1 MSQSTNFRK
10 VTEFFKDDLAKVE
23 SCLRENFESDL
34 PIIGEIG
41 GYILEAGG
49 KRIRPLLLLLASRLC
64 ALESSER
71 VIKHCS
77 VIEYIHAATLLHDD
91 VVDETTVRRG
101 NETVNSKWGSDASIL
116 VGDYMIAR
124 ALMVLSDDIQPN
136 IFRAFGAAARTL
148 VEGGLLEYSNARDI
162 MVTEDYCVDVAYKKT
177 ASIMELSCQI
187 GAFLAETE
195 PDVENALMTFGRNF
209 GIAFQLVDDA
219 MDYDAPA
226 EVLGKPQ
233 GTDFKEGHVTLPLL
247 HLYKNSDRALKREIE
262 GFIHNDKLTNKDL
275 EYILERMREVKAL
288 EYTMSKAQSY
298 MDEAKQAL
306 AQTTV
311 PNPEIQSLMVALTDH
326 IMNRYQPSR
335 PTLTPIV

>member
-1 MSQSTNFRK
+1 MTQPSHFRE
-10 VTEFFKDDLAKVE
+10 VTEFFQDDLTQVE
-23 SCLRENFESDL
+23 DCLRENFESGL
-34 PIIGEIG
+34 PIITEIG
-41 GYILEAGG
+41 SYILEAGG

-64 ALESSER
+64 GLESSDR

-101 NETVNSKWGSDASIL
+101 SETVNSKWGSDASIL
-116 VGDYMIAR
+116 VGDYLIAR
-124 ALMVLSDDIQPN
+124 ALMVLSDDIQPD
-136 IFRAFGAAARTL
+136 IFRAFGRAARTL

-162 MVTEDYCVDVAYKKT
+162 LVTEDYCVDVAYKKT
-177 ASIMELSCQI
+177 ASIMALSCQI
-187 GAFLAETE
+187 GAFLAEAE
-195 PDVENALMTFGRNF
+195 PDQQEALLAFGKNF

-226 EVLGKPQ
+226 KILGKPQ

-247 HLYKNSDRALKREIE
+247 YLYKRGDRALKREIE

-275 EYILERMREVKAL
+275 DYILERMREVKAL
-288 EYTMSKAQSY
+288 EYTMSKAQFF

-306 AQTTV
+306 TANTFPV
-311 PNPEIQSLMVALTDH
+311 PEIEKLMVALADH
-326 IMNRYQPSR
+326 IMTRYRPSR
-335 PTLTPIV
+335 PSLTPIV